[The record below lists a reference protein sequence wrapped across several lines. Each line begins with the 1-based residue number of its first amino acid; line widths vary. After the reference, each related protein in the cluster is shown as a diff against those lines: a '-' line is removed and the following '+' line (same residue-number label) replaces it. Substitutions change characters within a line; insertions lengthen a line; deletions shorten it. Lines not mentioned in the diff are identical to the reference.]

1 MAAQQNPNDKAREL
15 TRARARAMAQA
26 VVSAFTTKLKAEAR
40 KHGGSLSLSHIESL
54 DEDFQAKAEQLTAVF
69 EQSFQDAHREQEEL
83 KWHAIK
89 RPAFDRMMVKR
100 FEGLLFHRGDDGQ
113 THGVLSRRMLPGF
126 FLALNMMMGPEAM
139 SAYQRRSDQGMER
152 VMGGRLPADWDLVD
166 QDPDVR
172 DVVLDAQYT
181 IALYFEDPE
190 QRAAWFTHIV
200 NTNLSPAAAGA
211 GDTHWELSTRALHML
226 INDVLSDLKAAVADD
241 GTWTRLALRHED
253 ADRDQIR
260 EILQRLEL

>member
-1 MAAQQNPNDKAREL
+1 MTARQSDQDKAKDL
-15 TRARARAMAQA
+15 TRARSRAMAQA
-26 VVSAFTTKLKAEAR
+26 VVSAFSTKLKAEAR
-40 KHGGSLSLSHIESL
+40 KHGGSLTLRHIEAL
-54 DEDFQAKAEQLTAVF
+54 DTEFQAKADQLSDVF
-69 EQSFQDAHREQEEL
+69 EQAFQDAHREQEEL

-100 FEGLLFHRGDDGQ
+100 FEGLLFHQGADGQ

-139 SAYQRRSDQGMER
+139 SAYQRRCDQGMER

-181 IALYFEDPE
+181 IAQYFEDQE
-190 QRAAWFTHIV
+190 QRDSWFIHIV

-211 GDTHWELSTRALHML
+211 SDTHWEMSTRALHML
-226 INDVLSDLKAAVADD
+226 VNDLLSDLKDALEDD
-241 GTWTRLALRHED
+241 VTWTRLALRHED
-253 ADRDQIR
+253 ADRDQVQA
-260 EILQRLEL
+260 ILDRLEL